1 MRHALPGWPGR
12 VALLM
17 CGLAAMAL
25 WLGWHVA
32 PPPPFVAAAPLAA
45 TPLPPMTPLPVST
58 APAMHSSPLPARGFG
73 AEPYARRLA
82 FAPDGSGDVVFTVGK
97 SYLSARTLF
106 HFEADASGSLSET
119 ATALLALPEE
129 VRGLPEVRAASGL
142 ADYVVGAVNW
152 HDEAAARY
160 AYADLYRVS
169 ADGERAVSLT
179 SGLYRINEFAV
190 SPEGDRVALLLWD
203 GRLLSLE
210 TSSGLTSTLASDMLS
225 PAGIAAAT
233 LAWAPDGRTLV
244 VGSHPD
250 PTGAR
255 LERFDAASGHREW
268 QVDLPGRHQPVPIY
282 LGDGRLMVVVHDR
295 VMGGGDDLDFHARLY
310 TVDED
315 SGASVHHVHDLT
327 GAQGL
332 PDVVREL
339 KLHPEGTSLLYRLGG
354 VAWMVD
360 GNGGAPHRLSDPGV
374 TVSAGPD
381 VSRTL
386 HAGDRVAWIERVAL
400 AGGSVDQPIVG
411 GPTPLAWRV
420 RGAVLP

>member
-1 MRHALPGWPGR
+1 
-12 VALLM
+12 
-17 CGLAAMAL
+17 
-25 WLGWHVA
+25 
-32 PPPPFVAAAPLAA
+32 
-45 TPLPPMTPLPVST
+45 MTPLPVST
-58 APAMHSSPLPARGFG
+58 APAMQSSPLRARGFG

-82 FAPDGSGDVVFTVGK
+82 FAPDGSGDVVFSVGK

-106 HFEADASGSLSET
+106 HFAADASGVLSDT

-129 VRGLPEVRAASGL
+129 VRGLPEVRAVSGL
-142 ADYVVGAVNW
+142 GDYVVGAVNW
-152 HDEAAARY
+152 HDEAAARF

-179 SGLYRINEFAV
+179 SGLYRINDFAV
-190 SPEGDRVALLLWD
+190 SPGGERVALLLWD

-210 TSSGLTSTLASDMLS
+210 LSTGLTRTLASDVVS

-233 LAWAPDGRTLV
+233 LAWSPEGQSLV

-255 LERFDAASGHREW
+255 LERFDAATGHRELL
-268 QVDLPGRHQPVPIY
+268 VDLPGRHQPVPIY
-282 LGDGRLMVVVHDR
+282 LADGRLLVVVHDS
-295 VMGGGDDLDFHARLY
+295 VLGGGGGLDYRARLY
-310 TVDED
+310 AVDD
-315 SGASVHHVHDLT
+315 DFGGSLRHLHDLT
-327 GAQGL
+327 GPQGL

-339 KLHPEGTSLLYRLGG
+339 TLHPAGTSMLYRLDG

-360 GNGGAPHRLSDPGV
+360 GNGGAPHRLSDPGATV
-374 TVSAGPD
+374 TAGPD

-386 HAGDRVAWIERVAL
+386 QAGDRVAWIERVPL
-400 AGGSVDQPIVG
+400 IGGSADQPIVG